1 MNKSILI
8 TENKIIK
15 EDAIE
20 QVSSSLSF
28 EKGLSFIGDILKG
41 VLNVTESTI
50 NDIATGIKLLG
61 TTVMFPDEFEKA
73 LKKGQQK
80 RSELD
85 REWKSIKS
93 SLDIDKPIKDF
104 LNVSVPGLGIA
115 NDYLDK
121 KMNKSY
127 FDNNSF
133 LKTLVSPAMSFYD
146 INKAIFKSVFNK
158 DSISNEGKK
167 NSANF
172 EEYYKWFTSLNEED
186 QNKIN
191 KWSYENQDDFQKM
204 ITMINDGKV
213 NEVIKIFKTEILNEN
228 KSFIIKN
235 SSILKEADQIPKDF
249 FEEELRKGYIKSLV
263 ASSLADTIDDE
274 KQASKDTE
282 ELLKAYK
289 EILDQ
294 NEESV
299 EEVISKETE
308 TN

>member
-263 ASSLADTIDDE
+263 ASGLADTIDDE
-274 KQASKDTE
+274 KQVSKDTE